1 MIHPKYNICTH
12 RENFDVYGLWIMMDR
27 KSDRKLN
34 TGRNAGGERP
44 RTASGGSRNLHSV
57 SARSADSKKKTSDE
71 KNDLDD
77 YSPAMQK
84 QIKKEMKRI
93 KFRRNLLIFCF
104 SSAAVACIG
113 YFVWYYASAD
123 QNGGRMEQLSG
134 LVGSDAMSNVETGYV
149 ARISN
154 EEDVERPDILDQY
167 KTLYNSNKDIIGW
180 ITIPNTKIDYPVM
193 QYTDNT
199 YYLSHNFDRK
209 DDKAGCLFM
218 DCGCDVIK
226 GSDNYII
233 YGHHLTSGR
242 MFSSLSDYESKTF
255 YEKHS
260 TINFDTIFE
269 TGTYAVMYAFR
280 SRVYDDMDVNFKYY
294 QFINADSEEEFN
306 SYMNEMKEASYYDT
320 GVTAAYGDQLL
331 TLSTCDYQEENGR
344 FVVVAKKIR

>member
-1 MIHPKYNICTH
+1 MT
-12 RENFDVYGLWIMMDR
+12 DR
-27 KSDRKLN
+27 NNGRKLN
-34 TGRNAGGERP
+34 TGSDTRAGVR
-44 RTASGGSRNLHSV
+44 RTANGGGQLAGKS
-57 SARSADSKKKTSDE
+57 SARSTDSRE
-71 KNDLDD
+71 KASAGQKGLDD
-77 YSPAMQK
+77 YSPEMQK
-84 QIKKEMKRI
+84 QIKKEMRRI
-93 KFRRNLLIFCF
+93 KLRRNLLIFGF
-104 SSAAVACIG
+104 SSVAVACIG
-113 YFVWYYASAD
+113 YFIWYYASAD
-123 QNGGRMEQLSG
+123 KNGGRMEQLSE

-154 EEDVERPDILDQY
+154 EEDVDRPDILDQY
-167 KTLYNSNKDIIGW
+167 KTLYNSNRDIIGW
-180 ITIPNTKIDYPVM
+180 ISIPNTKIDYPVM
-193 QYTDNT
+193 QYSDNT

-209 DDKAGCLFM
+209 DDKAGCLFL

-260 TINFDTIFE
+260 TISFDTIFE

-320 GVTAAYGDQLL
+320 GVTAVYGDQLL